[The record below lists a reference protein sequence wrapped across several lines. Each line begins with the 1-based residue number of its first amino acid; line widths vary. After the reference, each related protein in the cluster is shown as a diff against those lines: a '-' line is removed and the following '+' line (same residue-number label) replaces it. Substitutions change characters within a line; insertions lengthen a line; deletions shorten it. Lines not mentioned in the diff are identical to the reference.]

1 MDIQTRVN
9 INRVIVDDIQPVIE
23 IVFENCKNSV
33 LIDLNSAERLYQHLG
48 IVLSH
53 GQLQIHS
60 CADARSTL

>member
-1 MDIQTRVN
+1 MDIQTKVN
-9 INRVIVDDIQPVIE
+9 VNRVIVDKIQPVIE

-53 GQLQIHS
+53 EQ
-60 CADARSTL
+60 